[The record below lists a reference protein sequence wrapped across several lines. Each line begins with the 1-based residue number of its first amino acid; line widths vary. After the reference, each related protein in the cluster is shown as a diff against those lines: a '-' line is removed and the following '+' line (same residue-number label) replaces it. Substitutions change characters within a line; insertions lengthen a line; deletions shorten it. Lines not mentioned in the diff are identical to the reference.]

1 MELILLLYLPAI
13 IYGIFKGI
21 VFIFRETD
29 RATDWIAIQS
39 KKIGDLLPPMLNDE
53 DCIRHAEN
61 FSEIGK
67 HELALDLYTKAIALN
82 PLPNYFKSRAKTKL
96 LLSDKCGALNDYNKV
111 LKNDPCAA
119 DTYLARGSLNCEMR
133 NYEAAIQDWNKAA
146 NLKSI
151 TAINLLQEFNGS
163 AALLNFLH
171 TTKVTTPPHKY
182 RWN

>member
-1 MELILLLYLPAI
+1 MELFFLIYLPAI

-29 RATDWIAIQS
+29 RATDWIEIQS

-67 HELALDLYTKAIALN
+67 HELALDLYTKAISLN

-133 NYEAAIQDWNKAA
+133 NYEAAIEDWTKSA
-146 NLKSI
+146 NLKSDI
-151 TAINLLQEFNGS
+151 AIDLLREFNGS
-163 AALLNFLH
+163 AGLLRFLN
-171 TTKVTTPPHKY
+171 TTKVNTPPY
-182 RWN
+182 LFMWN